1 MIKLKNILAESFRFN
16 TPNLNEQD
24 TAEPKNFYIM
34 TVTPSKMDPKTPHIS
49 TFSEPS
55 IERVIDSLNMLYRI
69 TFHKKGERYNIS
81 DMSTRDTNG
90 DYIIDDFALVTDN
103 KNRFELAK
111 TMDAKSIFKPAKNK
125 VSIVNKDN
133 DINNNGYPDNSETGN
148 TFRRVYSHEID
159 ADDEDA
165 SWEIFDWCDN
175 PYDTMMSRWEPKGW
189 PKLPNG
195 KSYYTATDAGDKYYN
210 FHFDAN
216 PQVVLYNN
224 QLYAGV
230 SVSEAYA
237 HEFQGRGLIAK
248 WLENAIPDIVKHY
261 QACSYVKKNYP
272 EMIIKPC
279 LQVDGDESGGAWE
292 KLCRK
297 NGWILFDF

>member
-148 TFRRVYSHEID
+148 TFRRVYSQSHTHKC
-159 ADDEDA
+159 AD
-165 SWEIFDWCDN
+165 
-175 PYDTMMSRWEPKGW
+175 
-189 PKLPNG
+189 
-195 KSYYTATDAGDKYYN
+195 SY
-210 FHFDAN
+210 
-216 PQVVLYNN
+216 PLY
-224 QLYAGV
+224 
-230 SVSEAYA
+230 
-237 HEFQGRGLIAK
+237 HK
-248 WLENAIPDIVKHY
+248 
-261 QACSYVKKNYP
+261 
-272 EMIIKPC
+272 
-279 LQVDGDESGGAWE
+279 
-292 KLCRK
+292 
-297 NGWILFDF
+297 